1 MKRTQLLI
9 IVCVLIASALGI
21 FTYKVTRLGFP
32 VVPDLDADTW
42 TLETKVAFRG
52 RGDPVTLRLALPES
66 EGPFSVVDESFI
78 ASGFGIETD
87 TDETGRRAIFER
99 RAQDGNAVLFYRA
112 KLIAVDQRLGTNEDK
127 PTPEAV
133 SDYRKSERRRAIQE
147 NATPLLVALDSVLT
161 EALEKSA
168 GERSFITQL
177 ARLSADEEDDR
188 ITTIIEGGPP
198 EIRFAA
204 DRLVFLLNAA
214 GTPARLVQ
222 GITLDTDTR
231 QAPLES
237 WVEYWL
243 DGEWISAKARTA
255 EPLDST
261 RALPIVY
268 DRAPVVDGD
277 GFYRLDVSWSVAR
290 NFESQLI
297 RAMERG
303 AEYAPW
309 VNATSLLR
317 LPIDLQLVF
326 RVLLLIPLGAL
337 IIVVLKQVIGMP
349 AFGTFMPILIALA
362 FRETS
367 LLTGMSLFVGIVAI
381 GLLLR
386 AYFNQL
392 QLLLVPRLAAVLII
406 VTFLM
411 MIIALIGEASGFQTG
426 LSISL
431 FPLVIITMTIERMS
445 LTWEEDGPEEAL
457 KKAAGSLAGA
467 VPGYWILTNEYIEHI
482 AIVFPE
488 LLLIVLAIVLMLGRY
503 TGYKVTEF
511 FRFKVLANEAP
522 TVRSREDV

>member
-9 IVCVLIASALGI
+9 IVCVLIASALGV
-21 FTYKVTRLGFP
+21 FFYKVTQLGFP
-32 VVPDLDADTW
+32 VVPDLDSDTW
-42 TLETKVAFRG
+42 TIESKVSFRG
-52 RGDPVTLRLALPES
+52 NGDPVTLRLALPES
-66 EGPFSVVDESFI
+66 NGQFSVVDESFI
-78 ASGFGIETD
+78 ASGFGIETV
-87 TDETGRRAIFER
+87 TDESGRRAVFER
-99 RAQDGNAVLFYRA
+99 RAQDGSAVIFYRA
-112 KLIAVDQRLGTNEDK
+112 KLIAIDRRMGQSDAGPE
-127 PTPEAV
+127 PEAI
-133 SDYRKSERRRAIQE
+133 SDYRRSERRRAIQE
-147 NATPLLVALDSVLT
+147 NATPLLVAMDSVLS

-168 GERSFITQL
+168 GERSFISQL
-177 ARLSADEEDDR
+177 ARLSADRSDDR

-198 EIRFAA
+198 GISNSA

-222 GITLDTDTR
+222 GVILDTDTR

-237 WVEYWL
+237 WVEFWIG
-243 DGEWISAKARTA
+243 GEWVSADAQTAAR
-255 EPLDST
+255 LDPG

-268 DRAPVVDGD
+268 DGAPIVDGD
-277 GFYRLDVSWSVAR
+277 GFRRLGVSWSVAR
-290 NFESQLI
+290 NFESQLL

-303 AEYAPW
+303 EEYAPW
-309 VNATSLLR
+309 VNATSLLS

-337 IIVVLKQVIGMP
+337 IIVLLKQIIGMP
-349 AFGTFMPILIALA
+349 AFGTFMPVLIALA

-367 LLTGMSLFVGIVAI
+367 LFTGMILFVGIVSV

-411 MIIALIGEASGFQTG
+411 MFIALAGEATGIQTG

-445 LTWEEDGPEEAL
+445 LTWEEDGPAEAL

-467 VPGYWILTNEYIEHI
+467 VPGYWILTNEYIEHV

-488 LLLIVLAIVLMLGRY
+488 LLLIVLAIVLLLGRY
-503 TGYKVTEF
+503 TGYKLTEF
-511 FRFKVLANEAP
+511 VRFKVLANEGKA
-522 TVRSREDV
+522 SGG

>member
-9 IVCVLIASALGI
+9 IVGVLIATALGI
-21 FTYKVTRLGFP
+21 FSYKVTRLGFP
-32 VVPDLDADTW
+32 VVPDLDSDTW
-42 TLETKVAFRG
+42 TIEAKISFRG
-52 RGDPVTLRLALPES
+52 RGDPVTLRLALPDS
-66 EGPFSVVDESFI
+66 EGQFSVVDESFV

-87 TDETGRRAIFER
+87 TDETGRKAIFER
-99 RAQDGNAVLFYRA
+99 RAQDGNAVIFYRS
-112 KLIAVDQRLGTNEDK
+112 KLIAVDRRYRADDNR
-127 PTPEAV
+127 PAPEAV
-133 SDYRKSERRRAIQE
+133 SDYRRAERRRAIQE

-161 EALEKSA
+161 EALDKSA

-177 ARLSADEEDDR
+177 ARLSVDENDDR

-198 EIRFAA
+198 EISNAS

-214 GTPARLVQ
+214 GTPARHVQ
-222 GITLDTDTR
+222 GIILDTDTR
-231 QAPLES
+231 QAPLET

-243 DGEWISAKARTA
+243 DGAWISANGRTA
-255 EPLDST
+255 EPLNDS
-261 RALPIVY
+261 RALAIVY
-268 DRAPVVDGD
+268 DRQPIVDGD
-277 GFYRLDVSWSVAR
+277 GFSRVSVSWSVAR
-290 NFESQLI
+290 NFESQLL

-303 AEYAPW
+303 EEFAPW
-309 VNATSLLR
+309 VNATSLLT

-337 IIVVLKQVIGMP
+337 IIVLLKQIIGMP
-349 AFGTFMPILIALA
+349 AFGTFMPVLIALA
-362 FRETS
+362 FRETQ
-367 LLTGMSLFVGIVAI
+367 LITGMTLFVGIVAT

-411 MIIALIGEASGFQTG
+411 MFISLAGEALGIQTG

-445 LTWEEDGPEEAL
+445 LTWEEDGASEAM
-457 KKAAGSLAGA
+457 KKAIGSLACA
-467 VPGYWILTNEYIEHI
+467 VPAYYILTSEYIEHI

-488 LLLIVLAIVLMLGRY
+488 LLLIVLAIVLLLGRY

-511 FRFKVLANEAP
+511 FRFKVLANAGK
-522 TVRSREDV
+522 D

>member
-9 IVCVLIASALGI
+9 IVCVLIASALGV
-21 FTYKVTRLGFP
+21 FFFKVTQLGFP
-32 VVPDLDADTW
+32 VVPDLDSDTW
-42 TLETKVAFRG
+42 TIESKVSFRG

-66 EGPFSVVDESFI
+66 SGQFSVVDESFI
-78 ASGFGIETD
+78 ASGFGIETA
-87 TDETGRRAIFER
+87 TDESGRRAVFER
-99 RAQDGNAVLFYRA
+99 RAQDGNAVVFYRA
-112 KLIAVDQRLGTNEDK
+112 KLVSIDRRMGQPNSGPE
-127 PTPEAV
+127 PEAV
-133 SDYRKSERRRAIQE
+133 SDYRRSERRRAIQE

-177 ARLSADEEDDR
+177 ARLSANRSDDR

-198 EIRFAA
+198 EISQTAH
-204 DRLVFLLNAA
+204 RLVFLLNAA

-222 GITLDTDTR
+222 GIILDTDTR
-231 QAPLES
+231 QAPLAS
-237 WVEYWL
+237 WVEYWI
-243 DGEWISAKARTA
+243 DDEWISADAQTARQ
-255 EPLDST
+255 LDNA

-268 DRAPVVDGD
+268 DGEPIVDGD
-277 GFYRLDVSWSVAR
+277 GFRRLGVSWSVAR
-290 NFESQLI
+290 NFESQLL

-303 AEYAPW
+303 EEYAPW
-309 VNATSLLR
+309 VNATSLLS

-367 LLTGMSLFVGIVAI
+367 LLTGMVLFVGIVSV

-411 MIIALIGEASGFQTG
+411 MFIALVGEASGMQTG

-445 LTWEEDGPEEAL
+445 LTWEEDGPKDAL

-467 VPGYWILTNEYIEHI
+467 VPGYWVLTNEYIEHF

-488 LLLIVLAIVLMLGRY
+488 LLLIVLAVVLMLGRY
-503 TGYKVTEF
+503 TGYKATEF
-511 FRFKVLANEAP
+511 FRFKVLADGDKVSG
-522 TVRSREDV
+522 T

>member
-21 FTYKVTRLGFP
+21 FFYKVTQLGFP
-32 VVPDLDADTW
+32 VIPDLDSDSW
-42 TLETKVAFRG
+42 TIETKVSFTG

-66 EGPFSVVDESFI
+66 EGPFSVIDESFI
-78 ASGFGIETD
+78 ASGFGIETA

-99 RAQDGNAVLFYRA
+99 RAQDGDAVVFYRA
-112 KLIAVDQRLGTNEDK
+112 RLVSVDRRLGQDESK
-127 PTPEAV
+127 PAPEAV
-133 SDYRKSERRRAIQE
+133 SDYRRSERRRAIQE
-147 NATPLLVALDSVLT
+147 NATPLLVALDSVLS

-177 ARLSADEEDDR
+177 ARLSADEADDR
-188 ITTIIEGGPP
+188 ISTIVEGGPP
-198 EIRFAA
+198 EIGNAA

-214 GTPARLVQ
+214 GTPARLIQ
-222 GITLDTDTR
+222 GILLDTDTR
-231 QAPLES
+231 QAPLQS

-243 DGEWISAKARTA
+243 NDTWVSADPRTA
-255 EPLDST
+255 QPLDNS

-268 DRAPVVDGD
+268 DRAPIVDGD
-277 GFYRLDVSWSVAR
+277 GFRRLGVTWSVAR
-290 NFESQLI
+290 NFESQLL

-303 AEYAPW
+303 EEFAPW
-309 VNATSLLR
+309 VNATSLLS

-326 RVLLLIPLGAL
+326 RILLLIPLGAL

-367 LLTGMSLFVGIVAI
+367 LITGMILFVGIVSV

-411 MIIALIGEASGFQTG
+411 MFIALVSEASGLQTG

-445 LTWEEDGPEEAL
+445 LTWEEDGAKEAL

-467 VPGYWILTNEYIEHI
+467 VPGYWVLTNEYIEHV

-511 FRFKVLANEAP
+511 VRFRVLADDRKA
-522 TVRSREDV
+522 

>member
-21 FTYKVTRLGFP
+21 FFYKVTQLGFP
-32 VVPDLDADTW
+32 VIPDLDSDTW
-42 TLETKVAFRG
+42 TIESKVSFRG

-66 EGPFSVVDESFI
+66 EGQFSVVDESFI
-78 ASGFGIETD
+78 ASGFGIETT
-87 TDETGRRAIFER
+87 TDESGRRAIFER
-99 RAQDGNAVLFYRA
+99 RAQDGSAVLFYRA
-112 KLIAVDQRLGTNEDK
+112 KLISVDRRLGQEEGK
-127 PTPEAV
+127 PEPEAV
-133 SDYRKSERRRAIQE
+133 SDYRRSERRRAIQE

-177 ARLSADEEDDR
+177 ARISADEDDDR

-198 EIRFAA
+198 EITNVA

-222 GITLDTDTR
+222 GILLDTDTR

-243 DGEWISAKARTA
+243 KDEWVSASPRSA
-255 EPLDST
+255 EPLDVA

-268 DRAPVVDGD
+268 DRAPIVDGD
-277 GFYRLDVSWSVAR
+277 GFRSLDVSWSVAR
-290 NFESQLI
+290 NFESQLL

-303 AEYAPW
+303 KEFAPW
-309 VNATSLLR
+309 VNATSLLS

-337 IIVVLKQVIGMP
+337 VIVLLKQIIGMP

-367 LLTGMSLFVGIVAI
+367 LVTGMALFVGIVSV
-381 GLLLR
+381 GLFLR
-386 AYFNQL
+386 SYFNQL

-411 MIIALIGEASGFQTG
+411 MFIALAGEATGIQTG

-445 LTWEEDGPEEAL
+445 LTWEEDGAKEAL

-467 VPGYWILTNEYIEHI
+467 VPGYFILTNEYIEHVV
-482 AIVFPE
+482 IVFPE

-503 TGYKVTEF
+503 TGYKLTEF
-511 FRFKVLANEAP
+511 FRFRVLAEGNKA
-522 TVRSREDV
+522 

>member
-9 IVCVLIASALGI
+9 IVCVLIASSLGV
-21 FTYKVTRLGFP
+21 FFYKVTQLGFP
-32 VVPDLDADTW
+32 VVPDLDSDTW
-42 TLETKVAFRG
+42 TIESKVSFTG

-66 EGPFSVVDESFI
+66 QGQFSVVDETFI
-78 ASGFGIETD
+78 ASGFGIETT
-87 TDETGRRAIFER
+87 TDATGRRAVFER
-99 RAQDGNAVLFYRA
+99 RAQDGSAVVFYRA
-112 KLIAVDQRLGTNEDK
+112 KLISIDRRIGSSEFD
-127 PTPEAV
+127 PEPEAV
-133 SDYRKSERRRAIQE
+133 SDYRRSERRQAIRD

-177 ARLSADEEDDR
+177 ARLSANTGDDR

-198 EIRFAA
+198 DIDNASN
-204 DRLVFLLNAA
+204 RLVFLLNAA

-222 GITLDTDTR
+222 GVILDSDTR
-231 QAPLES
+231 RAPLES

-243 DGEWISAKARTA
+243 NGEWISAEALTA
-255 EPLDST
+255 ERLDDS

-268 DRAPVVDGD
+268 DGAPIVDGE
-277 GFYRLDVSWSVAR
+277 GFRRLGVSWSVAR
-290 NFESQLI
+290 NFESQLV

-303 AEYAPW
+303 EEYAPW
-309 VNATSLLR
+309 VNATSLLS

-367 LLTGMSLFVGIVAI
+367 LFTGMILFVGIVAV

-411 MIIALIGEASGFQTG
+411 MVIALVGEASGIQTG

-445 LTWEEDGPEEAL
+445 LTWEEDGAKDAL
-457 KKAAGSLAGA
+457 KKAVGSLAGA
-467 VPGYWILTNEYIEHI
+467 VPGYWILTNEYIEHV

-488 LLLIVLAIVLMLGRY
+488 LLLIVLAIVLLLGRY

-511 FRFKVLANEAP
+511 FRFRVLADDLNKSA
-522 TVRSREDV
+522 S

>member
-9 IVCVLIASALGI
+9 IVSVLIASALGI
-21 FTYKVTRLGFP
+21 FSYKVTQLGFP
-32 VVPDLDADTW
+32 VIPDLDSDTW
-42 TLETKVAFRG
+42 TLEAKVSFRG
-52 RGDPVTLRLALPES
+52 EGEPVTLRLALPES
-66 EGPFSVVDESFI
+66 EGQFSVVDEAFI
-78 ASGFGIETD
+78 ASGFGIETT
-87 TDETGRRAIFER
+87 TDETGRRAVFER

-112 KLIAVDQRLGTNEDK
+112 KLISVDRRLGNSSTQ
-127 PTPEAV
+127 PTPEAI
-133 SDYRKSERRRAIQE
+133 SDYRRSERRRAIQE
-147 NATPLLVALDSVLT
+147 NATPLLVALDSVLS

-168 GERSFITQL
+168 GERSFIAQL
-177 ARLSADEEDDR
+177 ARLSADEDDDR

-198 EIRFAA
+198 EIRNAS

-222 GITLDTDTR
+222 GIMLNTDTR

-243 DGEWISAKARTA
+243 NEQWVSASGRTA
-255 EPLDST
+255 EPLDHT

-268 DRAPVVDGD
+268 DRAPIVDGD
-277 GFYRLDVSWSVAR
+277 GFRRLGVSWSVAR
-290 NFESQLI
+290 NFESQLV

-303 AEYAPW
+303 EEYAPW
-309 VNATSLLR
+309 VNATSLLT

-337 IIVVLKQVIGMP
+337 IIVLLKQIIGMP

-367 LLTGMSLFVGIVAI
+367 LLTGMILFVGIVAI

-411 MIIALIGEASGFQTG
+411 MTIALIGEATGIQTG

-445 LTWEEDGPEEAL
+445 LTWEEDGAKDAL

-467 VPGYWILTNEYIEHI
+467 VAGYYVLTNEYIEHV

-511 FRFKVLANEAP
+511 FRFKVLANEAEK
-522 TVRSREDV
+522 VGDR

>member
-9 IVCVLIASALGI
+9 IVCVLVASALGV
-21 FTYKVTRLGFP
+21 FFYKVTQLGFP
-32 VVPDLDADTW
+32 VIPDLDSDTW
-42 TLETKVAFRG
+42 TIESKVSFTG
-52 RGDPVTLRLALPES
+52 RGEPVTLRLALPEAQGQYS
-66 EGPFSVVDESFI
+66 IIDESFI
-78 ASGFGIETD
+78 ASGFGIETE

-99 RAQDGNAVLFYRA
+99 RGQDGSAVLFYRA
-112 KLIAVDQRLGTNEDK
+112 KLISVDQRTENGERRAE
-127 PTPEAV
+127 PEAI
-133 SDYRKSERRRAIQE
+133 SDYRRSERRRAIQE

-177 ARLSADEEDDR
+177 ARLSIDTNDDR

-198 EIRFAA
+198 DIDNAA
-204 DRLVFLLNAA
+204 ERLVFLLNAA
-214 GTPARLVQ
+214 GTPARLVE
-222 GITLDTDTR
+222 GIMLDADTR
-231 QAPLES
+231 QAPLDS

-243 DGEWISAKARTA
+243 DGQWVSADPVSAD
-255 EPLDST
+255 PLDNA

-268 DRAPVVDGD
+268 DGAPVVDGD
-277 GFYRLDVSWSVAR
+277 GFRRLGVSWSVAR
-290 NFESQLI
+290 NFESQLL

-309 VNATSLLR
+309 VNATSLLS

-367 LLTGMSLFVGIVAI
+367 LLTGMLLFVGIVSV

-411 MIIALIGEASGFQTG
+411 MFIALAGEASGIQTG

-445 LTWEEDGPEEAL
+445 LTWEEDGASEAL

-511 FRFKVLANEAP
+511 FRFKVLARHGE
-522 TVRSREDV
+522 T

>member
-1 MKRTQLLI
+1 M
-9 IVCVLIASALGI
+9 IVFVLVATALGV
-21 FTYKVTRLGFP
+21 FTYKVTQLGFP
-32 VVPDLDADTW
+32 VLPDLDSDTW
-42 TLETKVAFRG
+42 TLEAKVSFVG

-66 EGPFSVVDESFI
+66 EGQFTVVDESFI

-87 TDETGRRAIFER
+87 TDNTGRRAVFER

-112 KLIAVDQRLGTNEDK
+112 KLISVDRRLGDGANR

-133 SDYRKSERRRAIQE
+133 SDYRRSERRRAIQE
-147 NATPLLVALDSVLT
+147 NATPLLVAMDSVLS

-177 ARLSADEEDDR
+177 ARLSSDDEDDR

-198 EIRFAA
+198 EIRNVS

-214 GTPARLVQ
+214 GTPARHVQ
-222 GITLDTDTR
+222 GIILDTDTR

-243 DGEWISAKARTA
+243 NDEWVSANGRTA
-255 EPLDST
+255 APLDNS

-268 DRAPVVDGD
+268 DRAPIVDGD
-277 GFYRLDVSWSVAR
+277 GFRRLGVSWSVAR
-290 NFESQLI
+290 NFESQLV

-303 AEYAPW
+303 EEYAPW
-309 VNATSLLR
+309 VNATSLLS
-317 LPIDLQLVF
+317 LPVDLQLVF

-337 IIVVLKQVIGMP
+337 IIVLLKQVIGMP

-362 FRETS
+362 FRETQ
-367 LLTGMSLFVGIVAI
+367 LVTGMFLFVGIVSV

-392 QLLLVPRLAAVLII
+392 QLLLVPRLASVLII

-411 MIIALIGEASGFQTG
+411 MAIALLGEATGFQTG

-445 LTWEEDGPEEAL
+445 ITWEEDGAQEAL

-467 VPGYWILTNEYIEHI
+467 VPGYYILTNEYIEHV

-511 FRFKVLANEAP
+511 FRFKVLANEAK
-522 TVRSREDV
+522 D

>member
-1 MKRTQLLI
+1 MKRTQLI
-9 IVCVLIASALGI
+9 IIICVLVATALGV
-21 FTYKVTRLGFP
+21 FLFKVTQLGFP
-32 VVPDLDADTW
+32 VVPDLDSDTW
-42 TLETKVAFRG
+42 TVESKVSFTG
-52 RGDPVTLRLALPES
+52 RGEPVTLRLALPEAS
-66 EGPFSVVDESFI
+66 GQFSIVDESFI
-78 ASGFGIETD
+78 ASGFGIETE
-87 TDETGRRAIFER
+87 TDESGRRAVFER
-99 RAQDGNAVLFYRA
+99 RAQDGNAVIFYRA
-112 KLIAVDQRLGTNEDK
+112 KLVSIDRRLGTASNRPE
-127 PTPEAV
+127 PEAI
-133 SDYRKSERRRAIQE
+133 SDYRRSERRRAIQE

-177 ARLSADEEDDR
+177 ARLSADRSDDR

-198 EIRFAA
+198 GIERSA

-222 GITLDTDTR
+222 GLVLDSDTR
-231 QAPLES
+231 QAPLQS

-243 DGEWISAKARTA
+243 DGEWISAQAMDAVT
-255 EPLDST
+255 LDGS
-261 RALPIVY
+261 RVLPIVY
-268 DRAPVVDGD
+268 DAAPVVDGD
-277 GFYRLDVSWSVAR
+277 GFRRLGVSWSVAR
-290 NFESQLI
+290 NFESQLV

-303 AEYAPW
+303 EEYAPW
-309 VNATSLLR
+309 VNATSLLT

-367 LLTGMSLFVGIVAI
+367 LFTGMVLFTGIVAV

-411 MIIALIGEASGFQTG
+411 MTIALIGEAAGMQTG

-445 LTWEEDGPEEAL
+445 ITWEEDGAKSAL
-457 KKAAGSLAGA
+457 MKAAGSLAGA
-467 VPGYWILTNEYIEHI
+467 VPGYWILTNEYIEHF

-488 LLLIVLAIVLMLGRY
+488 LLLIVLAVVLLLGRY

-511 FRFKVLANEAP
+511 FRFRVLADSIERQEP
-522 TVRSREDV
+522 